1 MAARRT
7 TLPLFKGEHGAMTW
21 GIPTDTFLQTHVA
34 LSLIGIASGLIVL
47 YGLLSGSPLAGWTAL
62 FLLTTI
68 LTGVTGFPL
77 PPFDFDPARIV
88 GIILLLLLA
97 AAVAARYLFALAG
110 AWRWVY
116 VVSAVMALYL
126 NVFVG
131 VVQAFQK
138 LPFLQ
143 SLAPTQAEPPFQVT
157 QIVVLAVF
165 IVLGI
170 VAVVRFRPAPKVA

>member
-1 MAARRT
+1 
-7 TLPLFKGEHGAMTW
+7 MTW
-21 GIPTDTFLQTHVA
+21 GIPTDTFVQIHVA
-34 LSLIGIASGLIVL
+34 FSLIGMASGLVVL
-47 YGLLSGSPLAGWTAL
+47 YGLLSRNSLAGWTVL
-62 FLLTTI
+62 FLVTTI

-77 PPFDFDPARIV
+77 PPFEFDPARTV
-88 GIILLLLLA
+88 GVILLVLLA
-97 AAVAARYLFALAG
+97 AAVAARYLFGLAG

-116 VVSAVMALYL
+116 VVAAVMALYL

-143 SLAPTQAEPPFQVT
+143 SLAPTQAEPPFQIT

-165 IVLGI
+165 ILLGV
-170 VAVVRFRPAPKVA
+170 VAAVRFRPAPHAAT

>member
-1 MAARRT
+1 MI
-7 TLPLFKGEHGAMTW
+7 W
-21 GIPTDTFLQTHVA
+21 GIPTDTFLQIHVS
-34 LSLIGIASGLIVL
+34 LSLIGIASGLVVL
-47 YGLLSGSPLAGWTAL
+47 YGLLNGNPLAGLTAL

-68 LTGVTGFPL
+68 LTGVTGFLL
-77 PPFDFDPARIV
+77 PPFDFDPARTV
-88 GIILLLLLA
+88 GVILFVLLA
-97 AAVAARYLFALAG
+97 AAVAARYLFRLAG

-131 VVQAFQK
+131 VVQAFHK

-143 SLAPTQAEPPFQVT
+143 SLAPTQTEPPFQIT

-165 IVLGI
+165 IVLGV
-170 VAVVRFRPAPKVA
+170 VAVVRFRPTPKAAA